1 MRTKNPKRSR
11 WLLIG
16 CGVAFLVWLAGFITV
31 NQMFPEPEE
40 KNYQLNET
48 LSIGGMEMTFS
59 NYQKMSVKDFRAAH
73 PEVEG
78 YLSPFTEDEQYVV
91 TVELDLTRVDPEQY
105 ETDLMTLFILEG
117 PGFASYMEMMEL
129 FIPLNPDLQ
138 VDLTQLKPGETVHM
152 VVPYLINDLYLT
164 EEMKQE
170 DVFSLVLSIYPTRT
184 TVALTSEPK

>member
-31 NQMFPEPEE
+31 NRMFPEPEE

-129 FIPLNPDLQ
+129 LYH
-138 VDLTQLKPGETVHM
+138 LTQICRWT
-152 VVPYLINDLYLT
+152 
-164 EEMKQE
+164 
-170 DVFSLVLSIYPTRT
+170 
-184 TVALTSEPK
+184 